1 MSFADPLQVT
11 ISGNAMSLP
20 RISTEGDET
29 KYQTSDGLTSMEVQH
44 QKTGKDRTRR
54 QIRINT
60 SKLTSNPYIP
70 SENVSVSTSIYVV
83 FDTPPAGYTAAEVK
97 AIWDG
102 FVASLGA
109 TSGLLVTKLLAGES

>member
-1 MSFADPLQVT
+1 MSFADPLSVT
-11 ISGNAMSLP
+11 ISGTAINLP

-29 KYQTSDGLTSMEVQH
+29 KYQSSDGLTSVEVQH

-70 SENVSVSTSIYVV
+70 SENVSVSMSQYIV
-83 FDTPPAGYTAAEVK
+83 FDTPPAGYTAAEAK
-97 AIWDG
+97 AVWDG
-102 FVASLGA
+102 FIASLQAG
-109 TSGLLVTKLLAGES
+109 SGLLVTKLLAGES